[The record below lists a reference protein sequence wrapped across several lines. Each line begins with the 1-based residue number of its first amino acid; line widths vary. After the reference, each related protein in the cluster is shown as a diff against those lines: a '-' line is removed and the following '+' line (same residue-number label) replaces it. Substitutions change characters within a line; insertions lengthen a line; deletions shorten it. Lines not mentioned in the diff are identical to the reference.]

1 MADIQSPTAEIRR
14 GNKKDRKQKPQD
26 ENIYVRIL
34 LCRAA
39 INYWKQHLIDA
50 MLTNNYAFLLNAL
63 LSFKI
68 VNTLRV
74 KARYTL
80 PVSTVCVY
88 GPCPRTW
95 TRVLVC
101 PKYRPCSRAVLDT
114 LVTNTAREYGR
125 HFGYPCSRAVDTGS
139 VYRT

>member
-1 MADIQSPTAEIRR
+1 
-14 GNKKDRKQKPQD
+14 
-26 ENIYVRIL
+26 
-34 LCRAA
+34 
-39 INYWKQHLIDA
+39 

-88 GPCPRTW
+88 GPCPRPVNTGIQNDARIHGPCWSPVYPTRPVNTGDILDTLTPGFTSVDTARKHKPW
-95 TRVLVC
+95 TRVVC
-101 PKYRPCSRAVLDT
+101 TEL
-114 LVTNTAREYGR
+114 
-125 HFGYPCSRAVDTGS
+125 
-139 VYRT
+139 